1 MAQAL
6 QQLTLRFALASLIL
20 APLPAA
26 SKDVGL
32 VDRAVGWRQI
42 VREQEELEPNKGFDI
57 ISEDDL
63 RTGEGRMQ
71 VRFVDDSKLR
81 MTEHTR
87 IVIDNVVFDDDPK
100 KSDLAMTFAQGTA
113 RFITGKLGTIEK
125 ENIRLRTPTAAIGI
139 RGTDFTVTVDEF
151 GRTLVILL
159 PDVNGISSGEIIVS
173 TMAGDVVLNKPFQ
186 STTTSVME
194 MPPSNPAILDL
205 TLDMLDNILIINP
218 PKERMTLEE
227 FYTTTNASKN
237 LNPLDIDF
245 LDEQLLTEEELER
258 DYLEFTELDI
268 NFLDVELLENLLD
281 QYSDLDAELLKE
293 KESTGDVDIQGTEE
307 GFDTATQT
315 NTVVDGEKVTLIRN
329 VQSIV
334 EISVDQDEA
343 TTVILEQ
350 DGKVLDPIV
359 INNGET
365 NTINICLLYTSPS
378 PRDKRQ
384 SRMPSSA

>member
-1 MAQAL
+1 M
-6 QQLTLRFALASLIL
+6 
-20 APLPAA
+20 
-26 SKDVGL
+26 
-32 VDRAVGWRQI
+32 
-42 VREQEELEPNKGFDI
+42 
-57 ISEDDL
+57 
-63 RTGEGRMQ
+63 
-71 VRFVDDSKLR
+71 RFVDDSKLR

-159 PDVNGISSGEIIVS
+159 PDINGISSGEIIVT
-173 TMAGDVVLNKPFQ
+173 TMAGEVILNKPFQ

-218 PKERMTLEE
+218 PKERMTNDE
-227 FYTTTNASKN
+227 FYTDVNASKN

-268 NFLDVELLENLLD
+268 NFLDVELLEDMLD

-293 KESTGDVDIQGTEE
+293 KESTGEVNIEGTEE
-307 GFDTATQT
+307 GYDTATQVA
-315 NTVVDGEKVTLIRN
+315 TVVDGEKITLSRTVTAD
-329 VQSIV
+329 VQ
-334 EISVDQDEA
+334 ISVDQAEA
-343 TTVILEQ
+343 TTVVIEQ
-350 DGKVLDPIV
+350 DGKLLDPIV
-359 INNGET
+359 INSGDT
-365 NTINICLLYTSPS
+365 NTINIT
-378 PRDKRQ
+378 Q
-384 SRMPSSA
+384 

>member
-1 MAQAL
+1 
-6 QQLTLRFALASLIL
+6 
-20 APLPAA
+20 
-26 SKDVGL
+26 
-32 VDRAVGWRQI
+32 
-42 VREQEELEPNKGFDI
+42 
-57 ISEDDL
+57 
-63 RTGEGRMQ
+63 MQ
-71 VRFVDDSKLR
+71 VRFVDESKLR

-173 TMAGDVVLNKPFQ
+173 TMAGEVILNKPFQ

-218 PKERMTLEE
+218 PKERMTLDE
-227 FYTTTNASKN
+227 FYTDVNASKN

-268 NFLDVELLENLLD
+268 NFLDVELLEDMLD

-293 KESTGDVDIQGTEE
+293 EKQTGDVNIEGTEE
-307 GFDTATQT
+307 GYDTTTQT
-315 NTVVDGEKVTLIRN
+315 NTVVDGEKITLVRN
-329 VQSIV
+329 VVDIV
-334 EISVDQDEA
+334 EISVDQEEA
-343 TTVILEQ
+343 TTVVIDQ
-350 DGKVLDPIV
+350 NGKLLDPIV
-359 INNGET
+359 INNGDT
-365 NTINICLLYTSPS
+365 NTINIT
-378 PRDKRQ
+378 Q
-384 SRMPSSA
+384 

>member
-1 MAQAL
+1 VVQVL

-42 VREQEELEPNKGFDI
+42 VREEKELEPAKGSDI
-57 ISEDDL
+57 ISKDDL

-87 IVIDNVVFDDDPK
+87 IVIDNVVFDDDPS

-113 RFITGKLGTIEK
+113 RFITGKIGSIEK

-159 PDVNGISSGEIIVS
+159 PDINGISSGEIIVS
-173 TMAGDVVLNKPFQ
+173 TMAGEVTLNKPFQ

-205 TLDMLDNILIINP
+205 TLDMLDNILIITP
-218 PKERMTLEE
+218 PKEVMILDE
-227 FYTTTNASKN
+227 FYALIEKKN
-237 LNPLDIDF
+237 VNPLDIDF
-245 LDEQLLTEEELER
+245 LDEQLLADEELER
-258 DYLEFTELDI
+258 DYLEFNELDI
-268 NFLDVELLENLLD
+268 DFLNVELLEDMLD
-281 QYSDLDAELLKE
+281 QYSDLDAELLQE
-293 KESTGDVDIQGTEE
+293 KETTGDVRIEGTEE
-307 GFDTATQT
+307 GFDTTTQT
-315 NTVVDGEKVTLIRN
+315 NTIVDGEKVTFIRD
-329 VQSIV
+329 VDAII
-334 EISVDQDEA
+334 EISVDQDEQ
-343 TTVILEQ
+343 TTIVLEQ
-350 DGKVLDPIV
+350 DGKLLDPIV
-359 INNGET
+359 VNNGDT
-365 NTINICLLYTSPS
+365 NSINIT
-378 PRDKRQ
+378 Q
-384 SRMPSSA
+384 